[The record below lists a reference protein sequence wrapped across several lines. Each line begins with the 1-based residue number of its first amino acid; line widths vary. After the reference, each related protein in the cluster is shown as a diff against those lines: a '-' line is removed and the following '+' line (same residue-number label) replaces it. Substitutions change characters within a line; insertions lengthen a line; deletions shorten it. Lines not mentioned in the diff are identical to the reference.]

1 MRKPTHSFLGAAL
14 GAVAAAAV
22 VVVAVAGTAPA
33 QAHAPSASASAQ
45 TQAGAVAQA
54 AVPQRTPAHLVP
66 RELPPHPSSD
76 WYASDVTKGLPETPP
91 FCVEKTFP
99 SAGATHRAFWTE
111 YDTGA
116 TQIVVRTGTV
126 AAARE
131 LAAAAEKKIRNCA
144 ADWERRFPEGT
155 ASWRDYGAL
164 TAEDGAHVYGV
175 HTSYPD
181 SEPGIHL
188 FGVGRDGRTVTV
200 VTWGEMGGYDQ
211 APLADFKR
219 TTTTAVVKLYHP

>member
-1 MRKPTHSFLGAAL
+1 MRKPTHSFRGAAL
-14 GAVAAAAV
+14 GVVAAAV
-22 VVVAVAGTAPA
+22 GIVAVAGTGPA
-33 QAHAPSASASAQ
+33 LAHAPSAQ
-45 TQAGAVAQA
+45 AQA
-54 AVPQRTPAHLVP
+54 QAQAQGEVRVAVPLRTPGHLVP

-99 SAGATHRAFWTE
+99 SAGATHRTFWTE

-126 AAARE
+126 DAARK

-144 ADWERRFPEGT
+144 ADWERQYPEGT

-219 TTTTAVVKLYHP
+219 TATTAVVKLYHP

>member
-1 MRKPTHSFLGAAL
+1 MRKPTHSFRGAAP
-14 GAVAAAAV
+14 GVVAAAAI
-22 VVVAVAGTAPA
+22 VAVAGTGPA
-33 QAHAPSASASAQ
+33 LAHAPQ
-45 TQAGAVAQA
+45 AQA
-54 AVPQRTPAHLVP
+54 QAQAQAVVPQRTPGHLVP

-99 SAGATHRAFWTE
+99 SAGATHRTFWTE

-126 AAARE
+126 EAARK
-131 LAAAAEKKIRNCA
+131 LAAAAEKKIQNCA
-144 ADWERRFPEGT
+144 ADWESQYPEGT
-155 ASWRDYGAL
+155 ASWRDYGPL

-219 TTTTAVVKLYHP
+219 TVTTAVVKLYHP

>member
-1 MRKPTHSFLGAAL
+1 MRKPTHALRGAAL
-14 GAVAAAAV
+14 GGVSAAAAV
-22 VVVAVAGTAPA
+22 AVAVAGTGPAHAQTHA
-33 QAHAPSASASAQ
+33 QAHAPAAR
-45 TQAGAVAQA
+45 TTAQA
-54 AVPQRTPAHLVP
+54 VPRSTPAHLVP
-66 RELPPHPSSD
+66 RELPPHPKSD
-76 WYASDVTKGLPETPP
+76 WYASDVTEGLPETAP
-91 FCVEKTFP
+91 FCVEKTLP

-126 AAARE
+126 EAARK
-131 LAAAAEKKIRNCA
+131 LAAAAEQKIRNCA
-144 ADWERRFPEGT
+144 ADWQRDYPQGT

-200 VTWGEMGGYDQ
+200 VAWGQMGDYDQ

-219 TTTTAVVKLYHP
+219 TTATAVVKLYHP

>member
-1 MRKPTHSFLGAAL
+1 MRKPLHSFRGATL

-22 VVVAVAGTAPA
+22 VAVAGIGPA
-33 QAHAPSASASAQ
+33 QAHTPSAG
-45 TQAGAVAQA
+45 AGAEAPA

-76 WYASDVTKGLPETPP
+76 WYAGDVTRGLPETPP
-91 FCVEKTFP
+91 FCVEKTLP

-126 AAARE
+126 DAARK
-131 LAAAAEKKIRNCA
+131 LAAAAEKKIRACA
-144 ADWERRFPEGT
+144 ADWQGDYPQGT

-200 VTWGEMGGYDQ
+200 VSWGEMGGYEQ

>member
-1 MRKPTHSFLGAAL
+1 MRKPTHSFRGAAL
-14 GAVAAAAV
+14 GVVAAAAV
-22 VVVAVAGTAPA
+22 VAGTGPA
-33 QAHAPSASASAQ
+33 QAHAPSDRAE
-45 TQAGAVAQA
+45 AQA
-54 AVPQRTPAHLVP
+54 VVPQGTPGHLVP

-76 WYASDVTKGLPETPP
+76 WYASDVTRGLPETAP
-91 FCVEKTFP
+91 FCVEKTLP
-99 SAGATHRAFWTE
+99 SAGATHRTFWTE
-111 YDTGA
+111 YDTSA

-126 AAARE
+126 EAARK
-131 LAAAAEKKIRNCA
+131 LAAAAEKKIQNCA
-144 ADWERRFPEGT
+144 EDWVRDYPEGT
-155 ASWRDYGAL
+155 ASGRDYGAL

-200 VTWGEMGGYDQ
+200 VSWGEMGGFDQ
-211 APLADFKR
+211 APVADFKR